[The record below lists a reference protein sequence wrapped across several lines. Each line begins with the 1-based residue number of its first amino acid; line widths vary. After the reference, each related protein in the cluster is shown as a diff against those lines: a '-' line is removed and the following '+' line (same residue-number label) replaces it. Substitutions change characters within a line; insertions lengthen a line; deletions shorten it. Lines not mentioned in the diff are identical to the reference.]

1 MLAPILNISD
11 FRGRVRKA
19 FRKVAVLA
27 MVLLGVSVL
36 PFSVPFGIEGGSN
49 VAYAQVDRTGE
60 DARLRHRQE
69 ATELPEWARPQEPE
83 GHFSNQGEARQGGV
97 QTKNGPPVDEPPA
110 NRNVPLGGLEWLIL
124 AGAGYG
130 FFKLREDD

>member
-1 MLAPILNISD
+1 MLAPILNILD
-11 FRGRVRKA
+11 FRGRIREA

-36 PFSVPFGIEGGSN
+36 PLSSPLGIEGGPQ
-49 VAYAQVDRTGE
+49 VACAQIGE
-60 DARLRHRQE
+60 RSENSRQQHRQGRSD
-69 ATELPEWARPQEPE
+69 LPKWARPQERDSRFSERGE
-83 GHFSNQGEARQGGV
+83 GRQGKV
-97 QTKNGPPVDEPPA
+97 QTKDNPGIEEPGS
-110 NRNVPLGGLEWLIL
+110 RVPLGGLEWLIL